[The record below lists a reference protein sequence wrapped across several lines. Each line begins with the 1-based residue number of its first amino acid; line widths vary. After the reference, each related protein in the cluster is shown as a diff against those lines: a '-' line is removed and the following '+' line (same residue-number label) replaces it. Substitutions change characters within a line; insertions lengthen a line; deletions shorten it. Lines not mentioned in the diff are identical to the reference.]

1 MRSRAEVQ
9 GILRK
14 VAGQASYVL
23 MPKPLEL
30 DARVPVLVFKTARNI
45 IQHGPLGIIRS
56 LGRLGVPVYACVED
70 RFAPAALSRYLTRAF
85 VWDTCGL
92 NTERLLT
99 GMAAIGERL
108 GRPTVLVPTDDSAA
122 AFVAEH
128 SDALSKWFLF
138 PRLPKELPRRLAN
151 KREIYHLCQRI
162 GVPCPESAFPASVED
177 VHAYIERAKF
187 PVVAKAAETQRLPK
201 GTASVS
207 IAQTPQELLAIY
219 RQAQTPESPNLFF
232 QEYIPESLAEDW
244 IFHGYCNPQTDCVV
258 SFTGKKLRSHPAFT
272 GVTTLGVSVLNE
284 PLRRQTEM
292 LLKAI
297 GYAGIMD
304 IDYRLDKR
312 DGRYKLL
319 DFNPRIGANFRMFED
334 DAGVDVVQALHL
346 DLTRRGVRRLPMVE
360 GRTFIV
366 EPYDLFTSL
375 SYMRRGGLTVRGWWR
390 SLKGKREIAWFS
402 SNDPAP
408 FLTMCVRLLIRAV
421 GCSVQR
427 RWAQI
432 CASRSRSNHRRRPKL
447 EASKPLTVTQTPPT
461 LDIASEP
468 ALSERNNY
476 MSHNDIGN
484 SMDMERA
491 GQQSYVP
498 AVVASYPIPQ
508 SVPPSTDSLG
518 LNELT
523 ASLWRR
529 KAQIAGAAIVGLVIG
544 LVISHLMTPIYRA
557 RASLQIEGFSNDQFM
572 RGVSPVSFLPNSTPE
587 NYVQNEVKLLESETL
602 AKRVADKLG
611 DSAEDQLRGV
621 AKALAYLRNHVSF
634 LRPPRMTVEQ
644 RRVKNVQ
651 KALSVRTSLQSQVIE
666 LFYDAP
672 DPQLATR
679 GANSAVSELISLNRE
694 AGWQLAQGTTD
705 WLNQQV
711 ADLKATLE
719 NSNRQLEDFARSSGL
734 VFAGKQG
741 TLAEDRMRQV
751 QDALAKAEAERAA
764 KQSRYEAALASS
776 GNVMSDAVATGPLR
790 QYETDLQS
798 LRRELAQLQTLYTPT
813 NYRVEKVKAQIAET
827 EKSIENEHKEIVSR
841 LSTEYKAAAG
851 LERLLSAAHA
861 RQLKTVEQ
869 QMGEERR
876 YDVKKGEIDA
886 TQRLYESMLQKVKE
900 AGAASA
906 LRTTNV
912 RLIDSASVP
921 SVPYSPNAPL
931 NMAIGF
937 AMGALGGIGFVL
949 VQEGSSKV
957 RRPGESNL
965 PDVPELGVIPSAR
978 DAWALEDPG
987 PKLIGLKHGFGELA
1001 VVTRNC
1007 DTSVLAESFRA
1018 ALTSILFGAA
1028 FNRGPG
1034 AKQSGGRVVVV
1045 TSIDVLEGKTTTLTN
1060 LGIAA
1065 AESKRRVLLIDA
1077 DLRRPRVHALV
1088 NLPNRWGLADM
1099 LQRGDFA
1106 HSVRETPLKDL
1117 TRRTGIPN
1125 LWVLPAGPIHAST
1138 VSFLY
1143 SSDLRI
1149 LLQRFREE
1157 FDLILID
1164 TPPMMLY
1171 ADARVLGRVS
1181 DGVVLVVRANTKSRE
1196 ELKAAHLK
1204 LVQDQ
1209 IPVLGTILNDWKM
1222 DPSQTRAYGRY
1233 YNHYRPQSA

>member
-1 MRSRAEVQ
+1 M
-9 GILRK
+9 
-14 VAGQASYVL
+14 
-23 MPKPLEL
+23 
-30 DARVPVLVFKTARNI
+30 
-45 IQHGPLGIIRS
+45 
-56 LGRLGVPVYACVED
+56 
-70 RFAPAALSRYLTRAF
+70 
-85 VWDTCGL
+85 
-92 NTERLLT
+92 
-99 GMAAIGERL
+99 
-108 GRPTVLVPTDDSAA
+108 
-122 AFVAEH
+122 
-128 SDALSKWFLF
+128 
-138 PRLPKELPRRLAN
+138 
-151 KREIYHLCQRI
+151 
-162 GVPCPESAFPASVED
+162 
-177 VHAYIERAKF
+177 
-187 PVVAKAAETQRLPK
+187 
-201 GTASVS
+201 
-207 IAQTPQELLAIY
+207 
-219 RQAQTPESPNLFF
+219 
-232 QEYIPESLAEDW
+232 
-244 IFHGYCNPQTDCVV
+244 
-258 SFTGKKLRSHPAFT
+258 
-272 GVTTLGVSVLNE
+272 
-284 PLRRQTEM
+284 
-292 LLKAI
+292 
-297 GYAGIMD
+297 
-304 IDYRLDKR
+304 
-312 DGRYKLL
+312 
-319 DFNPRIGANFRMFED
+319 
-334 DAGVDVVQALHL
+334 
-346 DLTRRGVRRLPMVE
+346 
-360 GRTFIV
+360 
-366 EPYDLFTSL
+366 
-375 SYMRRGGLTVRGWWR
+375 
-390 SLKGKREIAWFS
+390 
-402 SNDPAP
+402 SNN
-408 FLTMCVRLLIRAV
+408 
-421 GCSVQR
+421 S
-427 RWAQI
+427 
-432 CASRSRSNHRRRPKL
+432 
-447 EASKPLTVTQTPPT
+447 
-461 LDIASEP
+461 
-468 ALSERNNY
+468 
-476 MSHNDIGN
+476 IGN
-484 SMDMERA
+484 STEMERSEQ
-491 GQQSYVP
+491 GSYVP
-498 AVVASYPIPQ
+498 AVVAGYPIPQ

-529 KAQIAGAAIVGLVIG
+529 KASIAGAAIVGLLIG

-611 DSAEDQLRGV
+611 DSAEDHPQGV
-621 AKALAYLRNHVSF
+621 AKALAYLRNHVSY
-634 LRPPRMTVEQ
+634 LRPRMTPEQ

-672 DPQLATR
+672 DAHLATR
-679 GANSAVSELISLNRE
+679 GANSAVSEFISLNRE
-694 AGWQLAQGTTD
+694 AGWQLAQDTTD

-711 ADLKATLE
+711 ADLKVNLE

-827 EKSIENEHKEIVSR
+827 ERSIENERKEIVGR
-841 LSTEYKAAAG
+841 LGTEYKAAAG

-869 QMGEERR
+869 QMDEERR

-912 RLIDSASVP
+912 KLIDSASVP
-921 SVPYSPNAPL
+921 SVPYSPNSPL

-949 VQEGSSKV
+949 VSEGSGKV

-978 DAWALEDPG
+978 DAWAIEDPG
-987 PKLIGLKHGFGELA
+987 RKLIGLKHGLGELA
-1001 VVTRNC
+1001 IVTRNR
-1007 DTSVLAESFRA
+1007 DTSLLAESFRA

-1045 TSIDVLEGKTTTLTN
+1045 TSIDVQEGKTTTLTN

-1065 AESKRRVLLIDA
+1065 AESKQRVLLIDA

-1106 HSVRETPLKDL
+1106 RSVHETPLKAL

-1125 LWVLPAGPIHAST
+1125 LWVLPTGPIGAGT

-1164 TPPMMLY
+1164 TPPMLY

-1222 DPSQTRAYGRY
+1222 DPSQIRAYGRY
-1233 YNHYRPQSA
+1233 YNHYRPQSAEHPGTA

>member
-1 MRSRAEVQ
+1 
-9 GILRK
+9 
-14 VAGQASYVL
+14 
-23 MPKPLEL
+23 MPIPLDL
-30 DARVPVLVFKTARNI
+30 DATVPVLVFKTSRNV
-45 IQHGPLGIIRS
+45 IQHSTLGIIRS

-70 RFAPAALSRYLTRAF
+70 RFAPAAMSRYLTRAF
-85 VWDTCGL
+85 VWDTGGL
-92 NTERLLT
+92 NTEQLLT

-108 GRPTVLVPTDDSAA
+108 GRPTVLVPIDDSAA

-128 SDALSKWFLF
+128 SDVLAKWFLF
-138 PRLPKELPRRLAN
+138 PRLPRELPRRLAN
-151 KREIYHLCQRI
+151 KRDLYLLCRSI
-162 GVPCPESAFPASVED
+162 GVPCPETAFPDSVDE
-177 VHAYIERAKF
+177 VHAFIERVKF
-187 PVVAKAAETQRLPK
+187 PAVVKAAEPQRLPK
-201 GTASVS
+201 GTRSVS

-219 RQAQTPESPNLFF
+219 RQAQSPESPNLIF

-244 IFHGYCNPQTDCVV
+244 IFHGYCNPQTDCLVT
-258 SFTGKKLRSHPAFT
+258 FTGKKLRSHPAFA
-272 GVTTLGVSVLNE
+272 GPTTLGVSVLNE
-284 PLRRQTEM
+284 PLSRQTET
-292 LLKAI
+292 LLKAVA
-297 GYAGIMD
+297 YAGIVD

-312 DGRYKLL
+312 DGQYKLL

-334 DAGVDVVQALHL
+334 RAGVDVVRALHL
-346 DLTRRGVRRLPMVE
+346 DLTRRTVRRLPVVE

-402 SNDPAP
+402 RNDPVP

-427 RWAQI
+427 SWAQI
-432 CASRSRSNHRRRPKL
+432 CASHRRRPKVV
-447 EASKPLTVTQTPPT
+447 ASKPRTATQTPPT

-484 SMDMERA
+484 SMQIERS
-491 GQQSYVP
+491 GQASYVP
-498 AVVASYPIPQ
+498 AVASYTIPQ
-508 SVPPSTDSLG
+508 SVSPSADSLG

-523 ASLWRR
+523 TSLWRR
-529 KAQIAGAAIVGLVIG
+529 RTTLAGAAIGGLLIG
-544 LVISHLMTPIYRA
+544 LVISHLTTPIYRA
-557 RASLQIEGFSNDQFM
+557 RASVQIEGFSNDQFV
-572 RGVSPVSFLPNSTPE
+572 REVSPISILPNATPE
-587 NYVQNEVKLLESETL
+587 NYLQNEVKLLESETL
-602 AKRVADKLG
+602 AKRVAERLG
-611 DSAEDQLRGV
+611 DSAENHQGGAARV
-621 AKALAYLRNHVSF
+621 LAYLRNNISF
-634 LRPPRMTVEQ
+634 LRPPRMTPEQ
-644 RRVKNVQ
+644 RRIKNVQ

-672 DPQLATR
+672 DPHVATR

-694 AGWQLAQGTTD
+694 AGWQLAKDTTD

-719 NSNRQLEDFARSSGL
+719 NSNLELQDFARSAGL

-741 TLAEDRMRQV
+741 TLAEDRMKQL
-751 QDALAKAEAERAA
+751 QDALAKAEADRAE

-776 GNVMSDAVATGPLR
+776 GDVMSDSVAAGPLR
-790 QYETDLQS
+790 QYETDLQN
-798 LRRELAQLQTLYTPT
+798 LRRELAQLQTIYTPT

-827 EKSIENEHKEIVSR
+827 EKSIRNERKEIVSR
-841 LSTEYKAAAG
+841 LRTEYQAATG
-851 LERLLSAAHA
+851 RERLLSAVHA
-861 RQLKTVEQ
+861 LQLKTVEQ
-869 QMGEERR
+869 QMDQERR

-886 TQRLYESMLQKVKE
+886 TQRLYESMLQKLKE

-921 SVPYSPNAPL
+921 PVPYSPNSPL

-949 VQEGSSKV
+949 VREGSSKV

-987 PKLIGLKHGFGELA
+987 RKLIGLKHGLGELA
-1001 VVTRNC
+1001 VVTRNR
-1007 DTSVLAESFRA
+1007 DTSLLAESFRA

-1028 FNRGPG
+1028 FNRGSG
-1034 AKQSGGRVVVV
+1034 AKEPGGRVLVV
-1045 TSIDVLEGKTTTLTN
+1045 TSIDVLEGKTTILTN

-1065 AESKRRVLLIDA
+1065 AEGNQRVLLIDA

-1099 LQRGDFA
+1099 LQGRDQPPITD
-1106 HSVRETPLKDL
+1106 ETPLKAL

-1125 LWVLPAGPIHAST
+1125 LWVLPAGSIDAAM
-1138 VSFLY
+1138 VSSLLY
-1143 SSDLRI
+1143 SSDLPI
-1149 LLQRFREE
+1149 LLQRFRRE

-1171 ADARVLGRVS
+1171 ADARVLGRMS

-1209 IPVLGTILNDWKM
+1209 IPVVGTILNDWKM

-1233 YNHYRPQSA
+1233 YNHYRQMSA

>member
-1 MRSRAEVQ
+1 
-9 GILRK
+9 
-14 VAGQASYVL
+14 
-23 MPKPLEL
+23 MPIPLDL
-30 DARVPVLVFKTARNI
+30 DATVPVLVFKTSRNV
-45 IQHGPLGIIRS
+45 IQHSTLGIIRS

-70 RFAPAALSRYLTRAF
+70 RFAPAAMSRYLTRAF
-85 VWDTCGL
+85 VWDTGGL
-92 NTERLLT
+92 NTEQLLT

-108 GRPTVLVPTDDSAA
+108 GRPTVLVPIDDSAA
-122 AFVAEH
+122 TFVAEH
-128 SDALSKWFLF
+128 SDVLAKWFLF
-138 PRLPKELPRRLAN
+138 PRLPRELPRRLAN
-151 KREIYHLCQRI
+151 KRDLYLLCRSI
-162 GVPCPESAFPASVED
+162 GVPCPETAFPGSVDE
-177 VHAYIERAKF
+177 VHAFIERVKF
-187 PVVAKAAETQRLPK
+187 PAVVKAAEPQRLPK
-201 GTASVS
+201 GTRSVS

-219 RQAQTPESPNLFF
+219 RQAQSPESPNLIF
-232 QEYIPESLAEDW
+232 QEYIPESHAEDW
-244 IFHGYCNPQTDCVV
+244 IFHGYCNPQTDCLVT
-258 SFTGKKLRSHPAFT
+258 FTGKKLRSHPAFA
-272 GVTTLGVSVLNE
+272 GPTTLGVSVLNE
-284 PLRRQTEM
+284 PLSRQTET
-292 LLKAI
+292 LLKAVA
-297 GYAGIMD
+297 YAGIVD

-312 DGRYKLL
+312 DGQYKLL

-334 DAGVDVVQALHL
+334 RAGVDVVRALHL
-346 DLTRRGVRRLPMVE
+346 DLTRRTVRRLPMVE

-402 SNDPAP
+402 RNDPVP

-427 RWAQI
+427 SWAQI
-432 CASRSRSNHRRRPKL
+432 CASHRRRPKVV
-447 EASKPLTVTQTPPT
+447 ASKPRTATQTPPT

-468 ALSERNNY
+468 VLSERNNY

-484 SMDMERA
+484 SMQIERS
-491 GQQSYVP
+491 GQASYVP
-498 AVVASYPIPQ
+498 AVASYTIPQ
-508 SVPPSTDSLG
+508 SVSPSADSLG

-523 ASLWRR
+523 TSLWRR
-529 KAQIAGAAIVGLVIG
+529 RTTLAGAAIGGLLIG
-544 LVISHLMTPIYRA
+544 LVISHLTTPIYRA
-557 RASLQIEGFSNDQFM
+557 RASVQIEGFSNDQFV
-572 RGVSPVSFLPNSTPE
+572 REVSPISILPNATPE
-587 NYVQNEVKLLESETL
+587 NYLQNEVKLLESETL
-602 AKRVADKLG
+602 AKRVAERLG
-611 DSAEDQLRGV
+611 DSAENHQGRAARV
-621 AKALAYLRNHVSF
+621 LAYLRNNISF
-634 LRPPRMTVEQ
+634 LRPPRMTPEQ
-644 RRVKNVQ
+644 RRIKNVQ

-672 DPQLATR
+672 DPHVATR

-694 AGWQLAQGTTD
+694 AGWQLAKDTTD

-719 NSNRQLEDFARSSGL
+719 NSNLELQDFARSAGL

-741 TLAEDRMRQV
+741 TLAEDRMKQL
-751 QDALAKAEAERAA
+751 QDALAKAEADRAE

-776 GNVMSDAVATGPLR
+776 GDVMSDSVAAGPLR
-790 QYETDLQS
+790 QYEIDLQN
-798 LRRELAQLQTLYTPT
+798 LRRELAQLQTIYTPT

-827 EKSIENEHKEIVSR
+827 EKSIRNERKEIVSR
-841 LSTEYKAAAG
+841 LRTEYQAATG
-851 LERLLSAAHA
+851 RERLLSAVHA
-861 RQLKTVEQ
+861 LQLKTVEQ
-869 QMGEERR
+869 QMDQERR

-886 TQRLYESMLQKVKE
+886 TQRLYESMLQKLKE

-921 SVPYSPNAPL
+921 PVPYSPNSPL

-949 VQEGSSKV
+949 VREGSSKV

-987 PKLIGLKHGFGELA
+987 RKLIGLKHGLGELA
-1001 VVTRNC
+1001 VVTRNR
-1007 DTSVLAESFRA
+1007 DTSLLAESFRA

-1028 FNRGPG
+1028 FNRGSG
-1034 AKQSGGRVVVV
+1034 AKEPGGRVLVV
-1045 TSIDVLEGKTTTLTN
+1045 TSIDVLEGKTTILTN

-1065 AESKRRVLLIDA
+1065 AEGNQRVLLIDA

-1099 LQRGDFA
+1099 LQGRDQPPITE
-1106 HSVRETPLKDL
+1106 ETPLKAL

-1125 LWVLPAGPIHAST
+1125 LWVLPAGSIDAAM
-1138 VSFLY
+1138 VSSLLY
-1143 SSDLRI
+1143 SSDLPI
-1149 LLQRFREE
+1149 LLQHFRRE

-1171 ADARVLGRVS
+1171 ADARLLGRMS

-1209 IPVLGTILNDWKM
+1209 IPVVGTILNDWKM
-1222 DPSQTRAYGRY
+1222 DPSETRAYGRY
-1233 YNHYRPQSA
+1233 YNHYRQMSA

>member
-1 MRSRAEVQ
+1 
-9 GILRK
+9 
-14 VAGQASYVL
+14 
-23 MPKPLEL
+23 MPIPLDL
-30 DARVPVLVFKTARNI
+30 DATVPVLVFKTSRNV
-45 IQHGPLGIIRS
+45 IQHSTLGIIRS

-70 RFAPAALSRYLTRAF
+70 RFAPAAMSRYLTRAF
-85 VWDTCGL
+85 VWDTGGL
-92 NTERLLT
+92 NTEQLLT

-108 GRPTVLVPTDDSAA
+108 GRPTVLVPIDDSAA
-122 AFVAEH
+122 TFVAEH
-128 SDALSKWFLF
+128 SDVLAKWFLF
-138 PRLPKELPRRLAN
+138 PRLPRELPRRLAN
-151 KREIYHLCQRI
+151 KRDLYLLCRSI
-162 GVPCPESAFPASVED
+162 GVPCPETAFPGSVDE
-177 VHAYIERAKF
+177 VHAFIERVKF
-187 PVVAKAAETQRLPK
+187 PAVVKAAEPQRLPK
-201 GTASVS
+201 GTRSVS

-219 RQAQTPESPNLFF
+219 RQAQSPESPNLIF
-232 QEYIPESLAEDW
+232 QQYIPESHAEDW
-244 IFHGYCNPQTDCVV
+244 IFHGYCNPQTDCLVT
-258 SFTGKKLRSHPAFT
+258 FTGKKLRSYPVFA
-272 GVTTLGVSVLNE
+272 GPTTLGVSVLNE
-284 PLRRQTEM
+284 PLSRQTET
-292 LLKAI
+292 LLKAVA
-297 GYAGIMD
+297 YAGIVD

-312 DGRYKLL
+312 DGQYKLL

-334 DAGVDVVQALHL
+334 RAGVDVVRALHL
-346 DLTRRGVRRLPMVE
+346 DLTRRIVRRLPMVE

-375 SYMRRGGLTVRGWWR
+375 GYMRRGGLTVRGWWR

-402 SNDPAP
+402 RNDPVP

-427 RWAQI
+427 SWAQI
-432 CASRSRSNHRRRPKL
+432 CASHRRRPKVV
-447 EASKPLTVTQTPPT
+447 ASKPRTATQTPPT

-468 ALSERNNY
+468 VLSERNNY

-484 SMDMERA
+484 SMQIERS
-491 GQQSYVP
+491 GQASYVP
-498 AVVASYPIPQ
+498 AVASYTIPQ
-508 SVPPSTDSLG
+508 SVSPSADSLG

-523 ASLWRR
+523 TSLWRR
-529 KAQIAGAAIVGLVIG
+529 RTTLAGAAIGGLLIG
-544 LVISHLMTPIYRA
+544 LVISHLTTPIYRA
-557 RASLQIEGFSNDQFM
+557 RASVQIEGFSNDQFV
-572 RGVSPVSFLPNSTPE
+572 REVSPISILPNATPE
-587 NYVQNEVKLLESETL
+587 NYLQNEVKLLESETL
-602 AKRVADKLG
+602 AKRVAERLG
-611 DSAEDQLRGV
+611 DSAENHQGGAARV
-621 AKALAYLRNHVSF
+621 LAYLRNNISF
-634 LRPPRMTVEQ
+634 LRPPRMTPEQ
-644 RRVKNVQ
+644 RRIKNVQ

-672 DPQLATR
+672 DPHVATR
-679 GANSAVSELISLNRE
+679 GANSAVSEFISLNRE
-694 AGWQLAQGTTD
+694 AGWQLAKDTTD

-719 NSNRQLEDFARSSGL
+719 NSNLELQDFARSAGL

-741 TLAEDRMRQV
+741 TLAEDRMKQL
-751 QDALAKAEAERAA
+751 QDALAKAEADRAE

-776 GNVMSDAVATGPLR
+776 GDVMSDSVAAGPLR
-790 QYETDLQS
+790 QYETDLQN
-798 LRRELAQLQTLYTPT
+798 LRRELAQLQTIYTPT

-827 EKSIENEHKEIVSR
+827 EKSIRNERKEIVSR
-841 LSTEYKAAAG
+841 LRTEYQAAAG
-851 LERLLSAAHA
+851 RERLLSAVHA
-861 RQLKTVEQ
+861 LQLKTVEQ
-869 QMGEERR
+869 QMDQERR

-886 TQRLYESMLQKVKE
+886 TQRLYESMLQKLKE

-921 SVPYSPNAPL
+921 PVPYSPNSPL

-949 VQEGSSKV
+949 VREGSSKV

-987 PKLIGLKHGFGELA
+987 RKLIGLKHGLGELA
-1001 VVTRNC
+1001 VVTRNR
-1007 DTSVLAESFRA
+1007 DTSLLAESFRA

-1028 FNRGPG
+1028 FNRGSG
-1034 AKQSGGRVVVV
+1034 AKEPGGRVLVV
-1045 TSIDVLEGKTTTLTN
+1045 TSIDVLEGKTTILTN

-1065 AESKRRVLLIDA
+1065 AEGNQRVLLIDA

-1099 LQRGDFA
+1099 LQGRDQPPITD
-1106 HSVRETPLKDL
+1106 ETPLKAL

-1125 LWVLPAGPIHAST
+1125 LWVLPAGSIDAAM
-1138 VSFLY
+1138 VSSLLY
-1143 SSDLRI
+1143 SSDLPI
-1149 LLQRFREE
+1149 LLQHFRRE

-1171 ADARVLGRVS
+1171 ADARLLGRMS

-1209 IPVLGTILNDWKM
+1209 IPVVGTILNDWKM
-1222 DPSQTRAYGRY
+1222 DPSQIRAYGRY
-1233 YNHYRPQSA
+1233 YNHYRQMSA

>member
-1 MRSRAEVQ
+1 VRSRAELQ
-9 GILRK
+9 GILKKRRD
-14 VAGQASYVL
+14 VL
-23 MPKPLEL
+23 MPIPLDL
-30 DARVPVLVFKTARNI
+30 DVTVPVLVFKTARNI

-108 GRPTVLVPTDDSAA
+108 GRPAVLVSTDDSAA

-128 SDALSKWFLF
+128 SDALAKWFLF

-151 KREIYHLCQRI
+151 KRDMYHLCRST
-162 GVPCPESAFPASVED
+162 GVPCPESAFPGSVDD
-177 VHAYIERAKF
+177 VYAFIERAKF
-187 PVVAKAAETQRLPK
+187 PVVVKAAETQRLPK
-201 GTASVS
+201 GTPSVS

-219 RQAQTPESPNLFF
+219 QQAQSPESPNLIF

-244 IFHGYCNPQTDCVV
+244 IFHGYCNPETDCLV
-258 SFTGKKLRSHPAFT
+258 SFTGKKLRSHPAFA

-312 DGRYKLL
+312 DGQYKLL

-334 DAGVDVVQALHL
+334 RAGVDVVRALHL
-346 DLTRRGVRRLPMVE
+346 DLTRRSVRGLPMVE

-375 SYMRRGGLTVRGWWR
+375 SYMRRGGLTVGGWWR

-402 SNDPAP
+402 RNDPVP
-408 FLTMCVRLLIRAV
+408 FLTMCARLVLRAV
-421 GCSVQR
+421 GRSVQR
-427 RWAQI
+427 SWAQVV
-432 CASRSRSNHRRRPKL
+432 ASWSSSNDKQRPRAMAP
-447 EASKPLTVTQTPPT
+447 EPLTVTQTPPM
-461 LDIASEP
+461 LGIASEP
-468 ALSERNNY
+468 VLSERNNY
-476 MSHNDIGN
+476 MLRDDIGN
-484 SMDMERA
+484 SMQIERS
-491 GQQSYVP
+491 GQASYVP
-498 AVVASYPIPQ
+498 AVARYTIPQ
-508 SVPPSTDSLG
+508 SVSPSVDSSG

-523 ASLWRR
+523 ASLWQR
-529 KAQIAGAAIVGLVIG
+529 KAVIARAAIGGLLIG
-544 LVISHLMTPIYRA
+544 LVISHLTTPTYRA
-557 RASLQIEGFSNDQFM
+557 RASLQIEGFSNNQFM
-572 RGVSPVSFLPNSTPE
+572 REVSPISFLPNSTPE
-587 NYVQNEVKLLESETL
+587 NYLQNEVKLLESETL

-611 DSAEDQLRGV
+611 ESAEDQRQGLAR
-621 AKALAYLRNHVSF
+621 ALAHL
-634 LRPPRMTVEQ
+634 LRPPRMTPEQ
-644 RRVKNVQ
+644 QRIKNVQ

-672 DPQLATR
+672 DPHLAAR
-679 GANSAVSELISLNRE
+679 GANSAVSEFISLNRE
-694 AGWQLAQGTTD
+694 AGWQLAKDTTD
-705 WLNQQV
+705 WLDQQV

-719 NSNRQLEDFARSSGL
+719 NSNRELQDFARSSGL

-741 TLAEDRMRQV
+741 TLAEDRMKQL
-751 QDALAKAEAERAA
+751 QDGLAKAEADRAE

-776 GNVMSDAVATGPLR
+776 GNVMSDSVAAGPLR
-790 QYETDLQS
+790 QYETDLQN

-827 EKSIENEHKEIVSR
+827 EKSIRNERKEIVSR
-841 LSTEYKAAAG
+841 LRTEYKAAAG
-851 LERLLSAAHA
+851 RERLLSAAHA
-861 RQLKTVEQ
+861 LQLKTVEQ
-869 QMGEERR
+869 QMDQERR

-921 SVPYSPNAPL
+921 SVPYSPNSPL

-949 VQEGSSKV
+949 VREGSGKV
-957 RRPGESNL
+957 RRPGELNL

-987 PKLIGLKHGFGELA
+987 RKLLGQKPRFGELA
-1001 VVTRNC
+1001 VVTRNR
-1007 DTSVLAESFRA
+1007 DTSLLAESFRA
-1018 ALTSILFGAA
+1018 ALTSILFGAP
-1028 FNRGPG
+1028 FNRDP
-1034 AKQSGGRVVVV
+1034 ATKQPRGRVLVV
-1045 TSIDVLEGKTTTLTN
+1045 TSIDVLEGKTTILTN

-1065 AESKRRVLLIDA
+1065 AEANQRVLLIDA

-1099 LQRGDFA
+1099 LQRRDQPPI
-1106 HSVRETPLKDL
+1106 VEETPLKDL

-1125 LWVLPAGPIHAST
+1125 LWVLPAGSIDAAM
-1138 VSFLY
+1138 VSSLLY
-1143 SSDLRI
+1143 SSDLPI
-1149 LLQRFREE
+1149 LLQRFRRE

-1171 ADARVLGRVS
+1171 ADARVLGRMS
-1181 DGVVLVVRANTKSRE
+1181 DGVVLVVRANTKSPE

-1209 IPVLGTILNDWKM
+1209 IPVVGTILNDWRM
-1222 DPSQTRAYGRY
+1222 DPNQTRAYGRY
-1233 YNHYRPQSA
+1233 YTHYRQMSA

>member
-1 MRSRAEVQ
+1 
-9 GILRK
+9 
-14 VAGQASYVL
+14 
-23 MPKPLEL
+23 MPIPLDL
-30 DARVPVLVFKTARNI
+30 DATVPVLVFKTSRNV
-45 IQHGPLGIIRS
+45 IQHSTLGIIRS

-70 RFAPAALSRYLTRAF
+70 RFAPAAMSRYLTRAF
-85 VWDTCGL
+85 VWDTGGL
-92 NTERLLT
+92 NTEQLLT

-108 GRPTVLVPTDDSAA
+108 GRPTVLVPIDDSAA
-122 AFVAEH
+122 TFVAEH
-128 SDALSKWFLF
+128 SDVLAKWFLF
-138 PRLPKELPRRLAN
+138 PRLPRELPRRLAN
-151 KREIYHLCQRI
+151 KRDLYLLCRSI
-162 GVPCPESAFPASVED
+162 GVPCPETAFPGSVDE
-177 VHAYIERAKF
+177 VHAFIERVKF
-187 PVVAKAAETQRLPK
+187 PAVVKAAEPQRLPK
-201 GTASVS
+201 GTRSVS

-219 RQAQTPESPNLFF
+219 RQAQSPESPNLIF
-232 QEYIPESLAEDW
+232 QQYIPESHAEDW
-244 IFHGYCNPQTDCVV
+244 IFHGYCNPQTDCLVT
-258 SFTGKKLRSHPAFT
+258 FTGKKLRSYPVFA
-272 GVTTLGVSVLNE
+272 GPTTLGVSVLNE
-284 PLRRQTEM
+284 PLSRQTET
-292 LLKAI
+292 LLKAVA
-297 GYAGIMD
+297 YAGIVD

-312 DGRYKLL
+312 DGQYKLL

-334 DAGVDVVQALHL
+334 RAGVDVVRALHL
-346 DLTRRGVRRLPMVE
+346 DLTRRIVRRLPMVE

-375 SYMRRGGLTVRGWWR
+375 GYMRRGGLTVRGWWR

-402 SNDPAP
+402 RNDPVP

-427 RWAQI
+427 SWAQI
-432 CASRSRSNHRRRPKL
+432 CASHRRRPKVV
-447 EASKPLTVTQTPPT
+447 ASKPRTATQTPPT

-468 ALSERNNY
+468 VLSERNNY

-484 SMDMERA
+484 SMQIERS
-491 GQQSYVP
+491 GQASYVP
-498 AVVASYPIPQ
+498 AVASYTIPQ
-508 SVPPSTDSLG
+508 SVSPSADSLG

-523 ASLWRR
+523 TSLWRR
-529 KAQIAGAAIVGLVIG
+529 RTTLAGAAIGGLLIG
-544 LVISHLMTPIYRA
+544 LVISHLTTPIYRA
-557 RASLQIEGFSNDQFM
+557 RASVQIEGFSNDQFV
-572 RGVSPVSFLPNSTPE
+572 REVSPISILPNATPE
-587 NYVQNEVKLLESETL
+587 NYLQNEVKLLESETL
-602 AKRVADKLG
+602 AKRVAERLG
-611 DSAEDQLRGV
+611 DSAENHQGRAARV
-621 AKALAYLRNHVSF
+621 LAYLRNNISF
-634 LRPPRMTVEQ
+634 LRPPRMTPEQ
-644 RRVKNVQ
+644 RRIKNVQ

-672 DPQLATR
+672 DPHVATR

-694 AGWQLAQGTTD
+694 AGWQLAKDTTD

-719 NSNRQLEDFARSSGL
+719 NSNLELQDFARSAGL

-741 TLAEDRMRQV
+741 TLAEDRMKQL
-751 QDALAKAEAERAA
+751 QDALAKAEADRAE

-776 GNVMSDAVATGPLR
+776 GDVMSDSVAAGPLR
-790 QYETDLQS
+790 QYEIDLQN
-798 LRRELAQLQTLYTPT
+798 LRRELAQLQTIYTPT

-827 EKSIENEHKEIVSR
+827 EKSIRNERKEIVSR
-841 LSTEYKAAAG
+841 LRTEYKAAAG
-851 LERLLSAAHA
+851 RERLLSAVHA
-861 RQLKTVEQ
+861 LQLKTVEQ
-869 QMGEERR
+869 QMDQERR

-886 TQRLYESMLQKVKE
+886 TQRLYESMLQKLKE

-921 SVPYSPNAPL
+921 PVPYSPNSPL

-949 VQEGSSKV
+949 VREGSSKV

-987 PKLIGLKHGFGELA
+987 RKLIGLKHGLGELA
-1001 VVTRNC
+1001 VVTRNR
-1007 DTSVLAESFRA
+1007 DTSLLAESFRA
-1018 ALTSILFGAA
+1018 AVTSILFGAA
-1028 FNRGPG
+1028 FNRGSG
-1034 AKQSGGRVVVV
+1034 AKEPGGRVLVV
-1045 TSIDVLEGKTTTLTN
+1045 TSIDVLEGKTTILTN

-1065 AESKRRVLLIDA
+1065 AEGNQRVLLIDA

-1099 LQRGDFA
+1099 LQGRDQPPITE
-1106 HSVRETPLKDL
+1106 ETPLKAL

-1125 LWVLPAGPIHAST
+1125 LWVLPAGSIDAAM
-1138 VSFLY
+1138 VSSLLY
-1143 SSDLRI
+1143 SSDLPI
-1149 LLQRFREE
+1149 LLQHFRRE

-1171 ADARVLGRVS
+1171 ADARLLGRMS

-1209 IPVLGTILNDWKM
+1209 IPVVGTILNDWKM
-1222 DPSQTRAYGRY
+1222 DPSETRAYGRY
-1233 YNHYRPQSA
+1233 YNHYRQMSA

>member
-1 MRSRAEVQ
+1 
-9 GILRK
+9 
-14 VAGQASYVL
+14 
-23 MPKPLEL
+23 MPIPLDL
-30 DARVPVLVFKTARNI
+30 DATVPVLVFKTSRNV
-45 IQHGPLGIIRS
+45 IQHSTLGIIRS

-70 RFAPAALSRYLTRAF
+70 RFAPAAMSRYLTRAF
-85 VWDTCGL
+85 VWDTGGL
-92 NTERLLT
+92 NTEQLLT

-108 GRPTVLVPTDDSAA
+108 GRPTVLVPIDDSAA

-128 SDALSKWFLF
+128 SDVLAKWFLF
-138 PRLPKELPRRLAN
+138 PRLPRELPRRLAN
-151 KREIYHLCQRI
+151 KRDLYLLCRSI
-162 GVPCPESAFPASVED
+162 GVPCPETAFPGSVDD
-177 VHAYIERAKF
+177 VHAFIERVQF
-187 PVVAKAAETQRLPK
+187 PTVVKVAEPQRLPK
-201 GTASVS
+201 GTPSVS

-219 RQAQTPESPNLFF
+219 RQAQSPESPNLIF

-244 IFHGYCNPQTDCVV
+244 IFHGYCNPQTDCLVT
-258 SFTGKKLRSHPAFT
+258 FTGKKLRSHPAFA
-272 GVTTLGVSVLNE
+272 GPTTLGVSVLNE
-284 PLRRQTEM
+284 PLSRQTET
-292 LLKAI
+292 LLKAVA
-297 GYAGIMD
+297 YAGIVD

-312 DGRYKLL
+312 DGQYKLL

-334 DAGVDVVQALHL
+334 RAGVDVVRALHL
-346 DLTRRGVRRLPMVE
+346 DLTRRTVRRLPVVE

-402 SNDPAP
+402 RNDPVP

-427 RWAQI
+427 SWAQI
-432 CASRSRSNHRRRPKL
+432 CASHRRRPKVV
-447 EASKPLTVTQTPPT
+447 ASKPRTATQTPPT

-468 ALSERNNY
+468 VLSERNNY
-476 MSHNDIGN
+476 MSHNDTGN
-484 SMDMERA
+484 SMQIERS
-491 GQQSYVP
+491 GQASYVP
-498 AVVASYPIPQ
+498 AVASYTIPQ
-508 SVPPSTDSLG
+508 SVSPSADSLG

-523 ASLWRR
+523 TSLWRR
-529 KAQIAGAAIVGLVIG
+529 RTTLAGAAIGGLLIG
-544 LVISHLMTPIYRA
+544 LVISHLTTPIYRA
-557 RASLQIEGFSNDQFM
+557 RASVQIEGFSNDQFV
-572 RGVSPVSFLPNSTPE
+572 REVSPISILPNATPE
-587 NYVQNEVKLLESETL
+587 NYLQNEVKLLESETL
-602 AKRVADKLG
+602 AKRVAERLG
-611 DSAEDQLRGV
+611 DSAENHQGGAARV
-621 AKALAYLRNHVSF
+621 LAYLRNNISF
-634 LRPPRMTVEQ
+634 LRPPRMTPEQ
-644 RRVKNVQ
+644 RRIKNVQ

-672 DPQLATR
+672 DPHVATR

-694 AGWQLAQGTTD
+694 AGWQLAKDTTD

-719 NSNRQLEDFARSSGL
+719 NSNLELQDFARSAGL

-741 TLAEDRMRQV
+741 TLAEDRMKQL
-751 QDALAKAEAERAA
+751 QDALAKAEADRAE

-776 GNVMSDAVATGPLR
+776 GDVMSDSVAAGPLR
-790 QYETDLQS
+790 QYETDLQN
-798 LRRELAQLQTLYTPT
+798 LRRELAQLQTIYTPT

-827 EKSIENEHKEIVSR
+827 EKSIRNERKEIVSR
-841 LSTEYKAAAG
+841 LRTEYQAATG
-851 LERLLSAAHA
+851 RERLLSAVHA
-861 RQLKTVEQ
+861 LQLKTVEQ
-869 QMGEERR
+869 QMDQERR

-886 TQRLYESMLQKVKE
+886 TQRLYESMLQKLKE

-921 SVPYSPNAPL
+921 PVPYSPNSPL

-949 VQEGSSKV
+949 VREGSSKV

-987 PKLIGLKHGFGELA
+987 RKLIGLKHGLGELA
-1001 VVTRNC
+1001 VVTRNR
-1007 DTSVLAESFRA
+1007 DTSLLAESFRA

-1028 FNRGPG
+1028 FNRGSG
-1034 AKQSGGRVVVV
+1034 AKEPGGRVLVV
-1045 TSIDVLEGKTTTLTN
+1045 TSIDVLEGKTTILTN

-1065 AESKRRVLLIDA
+1065 AEGNQRVLLIDA

-1099 LQRGDFA
+1099 LQGRDQPPITD
-1106 HSVRETPLKDL
+1106 ETPLKAL

-1125 LWVLPAGPIHAST
+1125 LWVLPAGSIDAAM
-1138 VSFLY
+1138 VSSLLY
-1143 SSDLRI
+1143 SSDLPI
-1149 LLQRFREE
+1149 LLQHFRRE

-1171 ADARVLGRVS
+1171 ADARLLGRMS

-1204 LVQDQ
+1204 LVRDQ
-1209 IPVLGTILNDWKM
+1209 IPVVGTILNDWKM
-1222 DPSQTRAYGRY
+1222 DPSETRAYGRY
-1233 YNHYRPQSA
+1233 YNHYRQMSA

>member
-1 MRSRAEVQ
+1 
-9 GILRK
+9 
-14 VAGQASYVL
+14 
-23 MPKPLEL
+23 MPIPLDL
-30 DARVPVLVFKTARNI
+30 DATVPVLVFKTSRNV
-45 IQHGPLGIIRS
+45 IQHSTLGIIRS

-70 RFAPAALSRYLTRAF
+70 RFAPAAMSRYLTRAF
-85 VWDTCGL
+85 VWDTGGL
-92 NTERLLT
+92 NTEQLLT

-108 GRPTVLVPTDDSAA
+108 GRPTVLVPIDDSAA

-128 SDALSKWFLF
+128 SDVLAKWFLF
-138 PRLPKELPRRLAN
+138 PRLPRELPRRLAN
-151 KREIYHLCQRI
+151 KRDLYLLCRSI
-162 GVPCPESAFPASVED
+162 GVPCPETAFPDSVDE
-177 VHAYIERAKF
+177 VHAFIERVKF
-187 PVVAKAAETQRLPK
+187 PAVVKAAEPQRLPK
-201 GTASVS
+201 GTRSVS

-219 RQAQTPESPNLFF
+219 RQAQSPESPNLIF
-232 QEYIPESLAEDW
+232 QEYIPESHAEDW
-244 IFHGYCNPQTDCVV
+244 IFHGYCNPQTDCLVT
-258 SFTGKKLRSHPAFT
+258 FTGKKLRSHPAFA
-272 GVTTLGVSVLNE
+272 GPTTLGVSVLNE
-284 PLRRQTEM
+284 PLSRQTET
-292 LLKAI
+292 LLKAVA
-297 GYAGIMD
+297 YAGIVD

-312 DGRYKLL
+312 DGQYKLL

-334 DAGVDVVQALHL
+334 RAGVDVVRALHL
-346 DLTRRGVRRLPMVE
+346 DLTRRTVRRLPVVE

-366 EPYDLFTSL
+366 ELYDLFTSL

-402 SNDPAP
+402 RNDPVP

-427 RWAQI
+427 SWAQI
-432 CASRSRSNHRRRPKL
+432 CASHRRRPKVV
-447 EASKPLTVTQTPPT
+447 ASKPRTATQTPPT

-484 SMDMERA
+484 SMQIERS
-491 GQQSYVP
+491 GQASYVP
-498 AVVASYPIPQ
+498 AVASYTIPQ
-508 SVPPSTDSLG
+508 SVSPSADSLG

-523 ASLWRR
+523 TSLWRR
-529 KAQIAGAAIVGLVIG
+529 RTTLAGAAIGGLLIG
-544 LVISHLMTPIYRA
+544 LVISHLTTPIYRA
-557 RASLQIEGFSNDQFM
+557 RASVQIEGFSNDQFV
-572 RGVSPVSFLPNSTPE
+572 REVSPISILPNATPE
-587 NYVQNEVKLLESETL
+587 NYLQNEVKLLESETL
-602 AKRVADKLG
+602 AKRVAERLG
-611 DSAEDQLRGV
+611 DSAENHQGRAARV
-621 AKALAYLRNHVSF
+621 LAYLRNNISF
-634 LRPPRMTVEQ
+634 LRPPRMTPEQ
-644 RRVKNVQ
+644 RRIKNVQ

-672 DPQLATR
+672 DPHVATR

-694 AGWQLAQGTTD
+694 AGWQLAKDTTD

-719 NSNRQLEDFARSSGL
+719 NSNLELQDFARSAGL

-741 TLAEDRMRQV
+741 TLAEDRMKQL
-751 QDALAKAEAERAA
+751 QDALAKAEADRAE

-776 GNVMSDAVATGPLR
+776 GDVMSDSVAAGPLR
-790 QYETDLQS
+790 QYETDLQN
-798 LRRELAQLQTLYTPT
+798 LRRELAQLQTIYTPT

-827 EKSIENEHKEIVSR
+827 EKSIRNERKEIVSR
-841 LSTEYKAAAG
+841 LRTEYQAAAG
-851 LERLLSAAHA
+851 RERLLSAVHA
-861 RQLKTVEQ
+861 LQLKTVEQ
-869 QMGEERR
+869 QMDQERR

-886 TQRLYESMLQKVKE
+886 TQRLYESMLQKLKE

-921 SVPYSPNAPL
+921 PVPYSPNSPL

-949 VQEGSSKV
+949 VREGSSKV

-987 PKLIGLKHGFGELA
+987 RKLIGLKHGLGELA
-1001 VVTRNC
+1001 VVTRNR
-1007 DTSVLAESFRA
+1007 DTSLLAESFRA

-1028 FNRGPG
+1028 FNRGSG
-1034 AKQSGGRVVVV
+1034 AKEPGGRVLVV
-1045 TSIDVLEGKTTTLTN
+1045 TSIDVLEGKTTILTN

-1065 AESKRRVLLIDA
+1065 AEGNQRVLLIDA

-1099 LQRGDFA
+1099 LQGRDQPPITE
-1106 HSVRETPLKDL
+1106 ETPVKAL

-1125 LWVLPAGPIHAST
+1125 LWVLPAGSIDAAM
-1138 VSFLY
+1138 VSNLLY
-1143 SSDLRI
+1143 SSDLPI
-1149 LLQRFREE
+1149 LLQRFRRE

-1171 ADARVLGRVS
+1171 ADARLLGRMS

-1204 LVQDQ
+1204 LVRDQ
-1209 IPVLGTILNDWKM
+1209 IPVVGTILNDWKM
-1222 DPSQTRAYGRY
+1222 DPSETRAYGRY
-1233 YNHYRPQSA
+1233 YNHYRQMSA

>member
-1 MRSRAEVQ
+1 
-9 GILRK
+9 
-14 VAGQASYVL
+14 
-23 MPKPLEL
+23 MPIPLDL
-30 DARVPVLVFKTARNI
+30 DATVPVLVFKTSRNV
-45 IQHGPLGIIRS
+45 IQHSTLGIIRS

-70 RFAPAALSRYLTRAF
+70 RFAPAAMSRYLTRAF
-85 VWDTCGL
+85 VWDTGGL
-92 NTERLLT
+92 NTEQLLT

-108 GRPTVLVPTDDSAA
+108 GRPTVLVPIDDSAA
-122 AFVAEH
+122 TFVAEH
-128 SDALSKWFLF
+128 SDVLAKWFLF
-138 PRLPKELPRRLAN
+138 PRLPRELPRRLAN
-151 KREIYHLCQRI
+151 KRDLYLLCRSI
-162 GVPCPESAFPASVED
+162 GVPCPETAFPGSVDE
-177 VHAYIERAKF
+177 VHAFIERVKF
-187 PVVAKAAETQRLPK
+187 PAVVKAAEPQRLPK
-201 GTASVS
+201 GTRSVS

-219 RQAQTPESPNLFF
+219 RQAQSPESPNLIF
-232 QEYIPESLAEDW
+232 QQYIPESHAEDW
-244 IFHGYCNPQTDCVV
+244 IFHGYCNPQTDCLVT
-258 SFTGKKLRSHPAFT
+258 FTGKKLRSYPVFA
-272 GVTTLGVSVLNE
+272 GPTTLGVSVLNE
-284 PLRRQTEM
+284 PLSRQTET
-292 LLKAI
+292 LLKAVA
-297 GYAGIMD
+297 YAGIVD

-312 DGRYKLL
+312 DGQYKLL

-334 DAGVDVVQALHL
+334 RAGVDVVRALHL
-346 DLTRRGVRRLPMVE
+346 DLTRRIVRRLPMVE

-375 SYMRRGGLTVRGWWR
+375 GYMRRGGLTVRGWWR

-402 SNDPAP
+402 RNDPVP

-427 RWAQI
+427 SWAQI
-432 CASRSRSNHRRRPKL
+432 CASHRRRPKVV
-447 EASKPLTVTQTPPT
+447 ASKPRTATQTPPT
-461 LDIASEP
+461 LDITSEP
-468 ALSERNNY
+468 VLSERNNY

-484 SMDMERA
+484 SMQIERS
-491 GQQSYVP
+491 GQASYVP
-498 AVVASYPIPQ
+498 AVASYTIPQ
-508 SVPPSTDSLG
+508 SVSPSADSLG

-523 ASLWRR
+523 TSLWRR
-529 KAQIAGAAIVGLVIG
+529 RTTLAGAAIGGLLIG
-544 LVISHLMTPIYRA
+544 LVISHLTTPIYRA
-557 RASLQIEGFSNDQFM
+557 RASVQIEGFSNDQFV
-572 RGVSPVSFLPNSTPE
+572 REVSPISILPNATPE
-587 NYVQNEVKLLESETL
+587 NYLQNEVKLLESETL
-602 AKRVADKLG
+602 AKRVAERLG
-611 DSAEDQLRGV
+611 DSAENHQGGAARV
-621 AKALAYLRNHVSF
+621 LAYLRNNISF
-634 LRPPRMTVEQ
+634 LRPPRMTPEQ
-644 RRVKNVQ
+644 RRIKNVQ

-672 DPQLATR
+672 DPHVATR

-694 AGWQLAQGTTD
+694 AGWQLAKDTTD

-719 NSNRQLEDFARSSGL
+719 NSNLELQDFARSAGL

-741 TLAEDRMRQV
+741 TLAEDRMKQL
-751 QDALAKAEAERAA
+751 QDALAKAEADRAE

-776 GNVMSDAVATGPLR
+776 GDVMSDSVAAGPLR
-790 QYETDLQS
+790 QYETDLQN
-798 LRRELAQLQTLYTPT
+798 LRRELAQLQTIYTPT

-827 EKSIENEHKEIVSR
+827 EKSIRNERKEIVSR
-841 LSTEYKAAAG
+841 LRTEYQAAAG
-851 LERLLSAAHA
+851 RERLLSAVHA
-861 RQLKTVEQ
+861 LQLKTVEQ
-869 QMGEERR
+869 QMDQERR

-886 TQRLYESMLQKVKE
+886 TQRLYESMLQKLKE

-921 SVPYSPNAPL
+921 PVPYSPNSPL

-949 VQEGSSKV
+949 VREGSSKV

-987 PKLIGLKHGFGELA
+987 RKLIGLKHGLGELA
-1001 VVTRNC
+1001 VVTRNR
-1007 DTSVLAESFRA
+1007 DTSLLAESFRA

-1028 FNRGPG
+1028 FNRGSG
-1034 AKQSGGRVVVV
+1034 AKEPGGRVLVV
-1045 TSIDVLEGKTTTLTN
+1045 TSIDVLEGKTTILTN

-1065 AESKRRVLLIDA
+1065 AEGNQRVLLIDA

-1099 LQRGDFA
+1099 LQGRDQPPITD
-1106 HSVRETPLKDL
+1106 ETPLKAL

-1125 LWVLPAGPIHAST
+1125 LWVLPAGSIDAAM
-1138 VSFLY
+1138 VSSLLY
-1143 SSDLRI
+1143 SSDLPI
-1149 LLQRFREE
+1149 LLQHFRRE

-1171 ADARVLGRVS
+1171 ADARVLGRMS

-1209 IPVLGTILNDWKM
+1209 IPVVGTILNDWKM
-1222 DPSQTRAYGRY
+1222 DPSQIRAYGRY
-1233 YNHYRPQSA
+1233 YNHYRQMSA

>member
-1 MRSRAEVQ
+1 
-9 GILRK
+9 
-14 VAGQASYVL
+14 
-23 MPKPLEL
+23 MPIPLDL
-30 DARVPVLVFKTARNI
+30 DATVPVLVFKTSRNV
-45 IQHGPLGIIRS
+45 IQHSTLGIIRS

-70 RFAPAALSRYLTRAF
+70 RFAPAAMSRYLTRAF
-85 VWDTCGL
+85 VWDTGGL
-92 NTERLLT
+92 NTEQLLT

-108 GRPTVLVPTDDSAA
+108 GRPTVLVPIDDSAA
-122 AFVAEH
+122 TFVAEH
-128 SDALSKWFLF
+128 SDVLAKWFLF
-138 PRLPKELPRRLAN
+138 PRLPRELPRRLAN
-151 KREIYHLCQRI
+151 KRDLYLLCRSI
-162 GVPCPESAFPASVED
+162 GVPCPETAFPGSVDE
-177 VHAYIERAKF
+177 VHAFIERVKF
-187 PVVAKAAETQRLPK
+187 PAVVKAAEPQRLPK
-201 GTASVS
+201 GTRSVS

-219 RQAQTPESPNLFF
+219 RQAQSPESPNLIF
-232 QEYIPESLAEDW
+232 QQYIPESHAEDW
-244 IFHGYCNPQTDCVV
+244 IFHGYCNPQTDCLVT
-258 SFTGKKLRSHPAFT
+258 FTGKKLRSYPVFA
-272 GVTTLGVSVLNE
+272 GPTTLGVSVLNE
-284 PLRRQTEM
+284 PLSRQTET
-292 LLKAI
+292 LLKAVA
-297 GYAGIMD
+297 YAGIVD

-312 DGRYKLL
+312 DGQYKLL

-334 DAGVDVVQALHL
+334 RAGVDVVRALHL
-346 DLTRRGVRRLPMVE
+346 DLTRRIVRRLPMVE

-375 SYMRRGGLTVRGWWR
+375 GYMRRGGLTVRGWWR

-402 SNDPAP
+402 RNDPVP

-427 RWAQI
+427 SWAQI
-432 CASRSRSNHRRRPKL
+432 CASHRRRPKVV
-447 EASKPLTVTQTPPT
+447 ASKPRTATQTPPT

-468 ALSERNNY
+468 VLSERNNY

-484 SMDMERA
+484 SMQIERS
-491 GQQSYVP
+491 GQASYVP
-498 AVVASYPIPQ
+498 AVASYTIPQ
-508 SVPPSTDSLG
+508 SVSPSADSLG

-523 ASLWRR
+523 TSLWRR
-529 KAQIAGAAIVGLVIG
+529 RTTLAGAAIGGLLIG
-544 LVISHLMTPIYRA
+544 LVISHLTTPIYRA
-557 RASLQIEGFSNDQFM
+557 RASVQIEGFSNDQFV
-572 RGVSPVSFLPNSTPE
+572 REVSPISILPNATPE
-587 NYVQNEVKLLESETL
+587 NYLQNEVKLLESETL
-602 AKRVADKLG
+602 AKRVAERLG
-611 DSAEDQLRGV
+611 DSAENHQGRAARV
-621 AKALAYLRNHVSF
+621 LAYLRNNISF
-634 LRPPRMTVEQ
+634 LRPPRMTPEQ
-644 RRVKNVQ
+644 RRIKNVQ

-672 DPQLATR
+672 DPHVATR

-694 AGWQLAQGTTD
+694 AGWQLAKDTTD

-719 NSNRQLEDFARSSGL
+719 NSNLELQDFARSAGL

-741 TLAEDRMRQV
+741 TLAEDRMKQL
-751 QDALAKAEAERAA
+751 QDALAKAEADRAE

-776 GNVMSDAVATGPLR
+776 GDVMSDSVAAGPLR
-790 QYETDLQS
+790 QYETDLQN
-798 LRRELAQLQTLYTPT
+798 LRRELAQLQTIYTPT

-827 EKSIENEHKEIVSR
+827 EKSIRNERKEIVSR
-841 LSTEYKAAAG
+841 LRTEYQAATG
-851 LERLLSAAHA
+851 RERLLSAVHA
-861 RQLKTVEQ
+861 LQLKTVEQ
-869 QMGEERR
+869 QMDQERR

-886 TQRLYESMLQKVKE
+886 TQRLYESMLQKLKE

-921 SVPYSPNAPL
+921 PVPYSPNSPL

-949 VQEGSSKV
+949 VREGSSKV

-987 PKLIGLKHGFGELA
+987 RKLIGLKHGLGELA
-1001 VVTRNC
+1001 VVTRNR
-1007 DTSVLAESFRA
+1007 DTSLLAESFRA
-1018 ALTSILFGAA
+1018 AVTSILFGAA
-1028 FNRGPG
+1028 FNRGSG
-1034 AKQSGGRVVVV
+1034 AKEPGGRVLVV
-1045 TSIDVLEGKTTTLTN
+1045 TSIDVLEGKTTILTN

-1065 AESKRRVLLIDA
+1065 AEGNQRVLLIDA

-1099 LQRGDFA
+1099 LQGRDQPPITE
-1106 HSVRETPLKDL
+1106 ETPLKAL

-1125 LWVLPAGPIHAST
+1125 LWVLPAGSIDAAM
-1138 VSFLY
+1138 VSSLLY
-1143 SSDLRI
+1143 SSDLPI
-1149 LLQRFREE
+1149 LLQHFRRE

-1171 ADARVLGRVS
+1171 ADARLLGRMS

-1209 IPVLGTILNDWKM
+1209 IPVVGTILNDWKM
-1222 DPSQTRAYGRY
+1222 DPSETRAYGRY
-1233 YNHYRPQSA
+1233 YNHYRQMSA